1 MARRRIIRTSTYNT
15 PSTRTVVRRK
25 DGKLTARQKWLN
37 GLGKR
42 GMFEWE
48 VSIKENGVVRTK
60 TMRFDSIDDAKAWAR
75 NRCQP
80 GQMYFVDGMEVVS
93 R

>member
-1 MARRRIIRTSTYNT
+1 MARRRIIRTSEYNA
-15 PSTRTVVRRK
+15 PSRRTVVRRK
-25 DGKLTARQKWLN
+25 DGKLTERQKWLN

-48 VSIKENGVVRTK
+48 VSIKEDGVVRTK
-60 TMRFDSIDDAKAWAR
+60 TMRFDSIDDATAWAY
-75 NRCQP
+75 NRCKP
-80 GQMYFVDGMEVVS
+80 GQTFFVDGMEVVS

>member
-1 MARRRIIRTSTYNT
+1 MARRIIRTTSYNA
-15 PSTRTVVRRK
+15 PSKRTVVRRK

-42 GMFEWE
+42 GMFDWE

-60 TMRFDSIDDAKAWAR
+60 TLRFDHIDEAREWAY
-75 NRCQP
+75 NRCKP
-80 GQMYFVDGMEVVS
+80 GQTYFVDGMEVVS

>member
-1 MARRRIIRTSTYNT
+1 MSRRRIIRTSQYNA
-15 PSTRTVVRRK
+15 PSRRTVVRRK
-25 DGKLTARQKWLN
+25 DGKLTEQQKWLN

-48 VSIKENGVVRTK
+48 VSIKEDGNIRTK
-60 TMRFDSIDDAKAWAR
+60 IMKFDSIDDAHAWAY
-75 NRCQP
+75 NRCKP
-80 GQMYFVDGMEVVS
+80 GQAIFVDGEQVVS

>member
-1 MARRRIIRTSTYNT
+1 MARRRIIRTSQYNA
-15 PSTRTVVRRK
+15 PSRRTVTRRK
-25 DGKLTARQKWLN
+25 DGKLTEQQKWLN

-48 VSIKENGVVRTK
+48 VSIKEDGVIRTK
-60 TMRFDSIDDAKAWAR
+60 TMKFDTIDDARCWAY
-75 NRCQP
+75 NRCKP
-80 GQMYFVDGMEVVS
+80 GQTIFVDGEQVVS